1 MTGDNVTESKH
12 PMWSLG
18 WRLEKIAKDIDG
30 IGVEFLYAILFYG
43 IPKNRAHVFCEEFDV
58 VFHVKPFGVVA
69 CEVHSVRQID
79 GDVAQVFGFHS
90 DLV

>member
-30 IGVEFLYAILFYG
+30 TLKYY
-43 IPKNRAHVFCEEFDV
+43 
-58 VFHVKPFGVVA
+58 
-69 CEVHSVRQID
+69 EV
-79 GDVAQVFGFHS
+79 S
-90 DLV
+90 DRTSKCKRIVIEYDHQSKD